1 MSYKYVRKHSSP
13 NRTPGARGAGQID
26 RIVIHWWGDP
36 KTRPGFGG
44 VVGWLTNRR
53 AGTSAHYVVEAGQVA
68 CIVSP
73 KDVAWHAGNYTMN
86 KRSIGIECNPRMSAG
101 DLSTVVELVAELRR
115 TYSIPESGVIGHQD
129 VVATQ
134 CPGRYMSQLPSIRSR
149 STAIMRGSAVAA
161 SGVASVRAAKAST
174 KTKRLQKRVEKK
186 AAKRKPWPQSD
197 LPVTKTHTTASHN
210 AWVRLMASVG
220 YKDRRLGTALQKW
233 LRKLG
238 YYRGIVD
245 GQFGPMSVRALQSF
259 LRAKGLYRGL
269 VDGSRG
275 PLTIQSEIRYLNTQ
289 RKYIK
294 K

>member
-1 MSYKYVRKHSSP
+1 MSYKYVRKYSSP

-36 KTRPGFGG
+36 KTKPSFGG
-44 VVGWLTNRR
+44 VVSWLTNRR

-73 KDVAWHAGNYTMN
+73 TDIAWHAGNFTMN

-115 TYSIPESGVIGHQD
+115 VYGVGEAGIIGHQN
-129 VVATQ
+129 VIATQ
-134 CPGRYMSQLPSIRSR
+134 CPGRYMSQLGAIRSR
-149 STAIMRGSAVAA
+149 STAVMRGKPQG
-161 SGVASVRAAKAST
+161 GVASADAAKAT
-174 KTKRLQKRVEKK
+174 DKAQTRQEKTEKK
-186 AAKRKPWPQSD
+186 AARRKPWPAAD

-210 AWVRLMASVG
+210 AWVKLMAAVG

-259 LRAKGLYRGL
+259 LRAKGLYRGI

-275 PLTIQSEIRYLNTQ
+275 PMTVQSEIRYLNSQ

>member
-13 NRTPGARGAGQID
+13 NRSPAARGAGQID

-36 KTRPGFGG
+36 KTKPTFGG
-44 VVGWLTNRR
+44 VVSWLTNRR

-73 KDVAWHAGNYTMN
+73 KDIAWHAGNYAMN
-86 KRSIGIECNPRMSAG
+86 RRSIGIECNPRMTQA
-101 DLSTVVELVAELRR
+101 DLSTVIELVAELRR
-115 TYSIPESGVIGHQD
+115 TYNIPESGVIGHQN

-134 CPGRYMSQLPSIRSR
+134 CPGSYQAQLGAIRAR
-149 STAIMRGSAVAA
+149 STAVMRGRPQG
-161 SGVASVRAAKAST
+161 GVASASAAKAT
-174 KTKRLQKRVEKK
+174 DKAQARQERTERK
-186 AAKRKPWPQSD
+186 AAKRKPWPQAD
-197 LPVTKTHTTASHN
+197 LPITKTHTTASHN
-210 AWVRLMASVG
+210 AWVKLMAAIG
-220 YKDRRLGTALQKW
+220 HKDRRLGTALQKW

-238 YYRGIVD
+238 YYRGLID
-245 GQFGPMSVRALQSF
+245 GQFGPLSVRALQSF

-275 PLTIQSEIRYLNTQ
+275 PMTVQSEIRYLNTQ